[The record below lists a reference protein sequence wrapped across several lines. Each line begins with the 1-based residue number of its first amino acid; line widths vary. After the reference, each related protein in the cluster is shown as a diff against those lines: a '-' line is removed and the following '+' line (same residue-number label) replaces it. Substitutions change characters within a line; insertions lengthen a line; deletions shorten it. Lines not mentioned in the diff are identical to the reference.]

1 MRHKSISSG
10 VASITL
16 ALLTLS
22 VLLSPAR
29 AMAQGPTT
37 VKGGGV
43 ALLTD
48 DSGLITPNTVN
59 YSIQFGLS
67 GVINADGSAVG
78 HVNFVFPLPFAGVW
92 GAVPGVTRIHIA
104 GRVTSAEVLGDGAV
118 VLEGTLTER
127 DYASGQGVVFIEEN
141 VPFRIEVG
149 GGLGPQALRL
159 QWCLLPVFLITVTD
173 GSLLTR

>member
-1 MRHKSISSG
+1 MRYKLITYTA
-10 VASITL
+10 ASFAL

-22 VLLSPAR
+22 ALTSTATAQTQGR
-29 AMAQGPTT
+29 AA
-37 VKGGGV
+37 VNGGGT

-48 DSGLITPNTVN
+48 TATGIN
-59 YSIQFGLS
+59 YPIQFGLS
-67 GVINADGSAVG
+67 GVVGAGGSANG
-78 HVNFVFPLPFAGVW
+78 HLNFVFPLPFAEAW
-92 GAVPGVTRIHIA
+92 GAVPGVDRIHIA
-104 GRVTSAEVLGDGAV
+104 GRVTSGEVLGDGTV

-127 DYASGQGVVFIEEN
+127 DYTRGQGVVFIEEN